1 MKALPNPPIF
11 LCNEFFTLPHIG
23 KSFPHREN
31 SFYGHFSRSHG
42 YYTAE
47 GWGATPPSPPW
58 IHVAAERSNL
68 SAGFKMQD
76 SRCRIKG
83 YGSRPISLTA
93 DPQCGP
99 LQRRFGIWV
108 FAGNP
113 SDFLLKAGCPV
124 EENPVN
130 RPVMRVYRILT
141 NMGQCWVL
149 IWENA

>member
-47 GWGATPPSPPW
+47 GWGPRPPAPHGSMSQRNDLICRP
-58 IHVAAERSNL
+58 
-68 SAGFKMQD
+68 D

-93 DPQCGP
+93 DPHCGP